1 MNTKKK
7 DKGVEIENN
16 LEYEV
21 EDFTPSFYILA
32 AVMVIGMVVV
42 AGLFIG
48 LVVFV
53 TKLLMGT
60 V

>member
-7 DKGVEIENN
+7 DKGFKIEKN

-32 AVMVIGMVVV
+32 AVMVVGMVVV

-48 LVVFV
+48 LVIFI
-53 TKLLMGT
+53 TKLLMGNL
-60 V
+60 